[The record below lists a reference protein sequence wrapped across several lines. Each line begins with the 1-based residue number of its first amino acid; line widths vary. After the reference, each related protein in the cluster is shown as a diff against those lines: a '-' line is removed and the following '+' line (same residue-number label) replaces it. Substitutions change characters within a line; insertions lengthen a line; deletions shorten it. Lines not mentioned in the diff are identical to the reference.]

1 MAKKKK
7 KTKKQSAGWALSQE
21 VTDEIIALAAIYG
34 EDFELDEDSH
44 GYTVRIVPHPGD
56 FEPNLCAVK
65 LHIR

>member
-7 KTKKQSAGWALSQE
+7 KIKKHTVGFALSQD

-56 FEPNLCAVK
+56 VEPNLVAVK